1 MTAREN
7 KINLARRK
15 QELLDELNELR
26 EGGQP
31 DADINSGLVVRDAA
45 GNSLMQNSLRNAK
58 AGKT

>member
-15 QELLDELNELR
+15 QELLDELNELK

-31 DADINSGLVVRDAA
+31 DADINSGLVVRDA
-45 GNSLMQNSLRNAK
+45 GSNSIM
-58 AGKT
+58 